1 MPKSESAGWAAKIK
15 KNMQNLFKKSPYAL
29 DEPAQPDDAAPA
41 AENPFVLTDAEQ
53 QAIADAQQ
61 TDDAAPAVHPFTLTP
76 DGQDAVDGAAETST
90 ALAHPDAPA
99 AEPAEPD
106 ASEPEPSAPD
116 TPAATPRRRKR
127 HWYGIPVGMIV
138 VCLALVGAGWLCV
151 QGYRAV
157 YRYVTD
163 DSAERAYDAFLTQV
177 VMLDPEPFES
187 INAADKN
194 MILRAATWKTVDEVL
209 AGTSYESDE
218 QGRVVLAGEQLR
230 TNAVQLFGVGCV
242 LTDGDFTLS
251 DDSDASVVWYDADH
265 DQYHVPLLDVVG
277 TYQPYTLRV
286 QKKRGC
292 TLLQVAYC
300 VMVDVSTSSTDVQLV
315 GADKNLAVV
324 KTMEYELR
332 HDDDTGMDYIAAIR
346 VSDDGR

>member
-61 TDDAAPAVHPFTLTP
+61 PDDAAPAANPFTLTP
-76 DGQDAVDGAAETST
+76 DEQDAVDGAAETST

-99 AEPAEPD
+99 T
-106 ASEPEPSAPD
+106 
-116 TPAATPRRRKR
+116 TPKRRKH

-286 QKKRGC
+286 QKKRDC

-346 VSDDGR
+346 VPDDDR